1 MGKLEEQLRRA
12 ERKAAPPKEKPKGG
26 PMEGEPDDRWLAW
39 HSTMI
44 ARNLAVLLTLLA
56 LILGGVPAVGTA
68 WAREWTIA
76 MLAGGATLAVIAIS
90 WGVYFVKSSKAPARQ
105 RLYVATLP
113 FKLEGYLETLRE
125 PRWWAK
131 MSWAVVYKPT
141 LTVTW
146 MEPPGD
152 ATVEKLATLAK
163 ARFDNGTFAPTSW
176 SVADPWAWTRDVIE
190 EVLLPLREKS
200 EVQTAMMRVTREVE
214 YQSNGD

>member
-1 MGKLEEQLRRA
+1 
-12 ERKAAPPKEKPKGG
+12 
-26 PMEGEPDDRWLAW
+26 
-39 HSTMI
+39 
-44 ARNLAVLLTLLA
+44 
-56 LILGGVPAVGTA
+56 
-68 WAREWTIA
+68 
-76 MLAGGATLAVIAIS
+76 
-90 WGVYFVKSSKAPARQ
+90 
-105 RLYVATLP
+105 
-113 FKLEGYLETLRE
+113 
-125 PRWWAK
+125 
-131 MSWAVVYKPT
+131 VYKPT

-214 YQSNGD
+214 YQSSGD